1 MHVGFASTLQDI
13 ISSATGTP
21 STCEFALD
29 HEDFGMPTPM
39 YTALVYVHVHKYVD
53 IALISDFPPTNPL

>member
-39 YTALVYVHVHKYVD
+39 YTALVYVYV
-53 IALISDFPPTNPL
+53 LS